1 MSWILLALLANL
13 FFGFSVLFDKFL
25 NTKKIKNVY
34 SFAIILNLVYFF
46 FILITTYFQWGTFIM
61 GKSALLSMLAGFFW
75 FFMWIFFWKAMQHG
89 EATRVSAI
97 FFSQPIYSSLIG
109 IFFFN
114 ESLTLLKWTGIAV
127 IVIGAIFSSYG
138 GESHKKEVRTA
149 YLFAL
154 LSAIFSSVGN
164 SISKFAMIDMPSLT
178 VNCIA
183 FYSSIPLYFFLLKN
197 ASVRKEVASAF
208 GNVKLLIQFS
218 IRGIFG
224 YLGIITFMSS
234 LSSGPIS
241 LVTALS
247 GTQPIF
253 VLILSL
259 LASVFYPKLIHEE
272 FGKSVLGIKL
282 LALLLTVIGILLV
295 SL

>member
-13 FFGFSVLFDKFL
+13 FFGFSVILDKFL
-25 NTKKIKNVY
+25 NTNKIKHVY
-34 SFAIILNLVYFF
+34 SFAVILNTVYLF
-46 FILITTYFQWGTFIM
+46 FILITTYFQWGTFVM
-61 GKSALLSMLAGFFW
+61 GKSALLSVIAGFFW
-75 FFMWIFFWKAMQHG
+75 FFMWIFFWKAMQRG

-109 IFFFN
+109 IFFFG
-114 ESLTLLKWTGIAV
+114 ESLSLLKWVGIAV
-127 IVIGAIFSSYG
+127 IVIGAILSSLG
-138 GESHKKEVRTA
+138 GESHKKEVKVA

-154 LSAIFSSVGN
+154 LSAVFSSVGN
-164 SISKFAMIDMPSLT
+164 SISKFAMMDMPSLT

-183 FYSSIPLYFFLLKN
+183 FYSSIPLYIFLLKG
-197 ASVRKEVASAF
+197 AAVRREVWSAF
-208 GNVKLLIQFS
+208 TNPKLMMQFGV
-218 IRGIFG
+218 RGIFG
-224 YLGIITFMSS
+224 YLGIIAFMLS

-259 LASVFYPKLIHEE
+259 IATSLFPKLIHEE
-272 FGKSVLGIKL
+272 FGKKVLGAKL

>member
-13 FFGFSVLFDKFL
+13 FFGFSVLLDKFL

-34 SFAIILNLVYFF
+34 SFAVILNVVYLI
-46 FILITTYFQWGTFIM
+46 FILITTYFQWGTFVM
-61 GKSALLSMLAGFFW
+61 GKSALLSALAGFFW

-114 ESLTLLKWTGIAV
+114 ESLTLLKWAGIAV
-127 IVIGAIFSSYG
+127 IVIGAVLSSLG

-154 LSAIFSSVGN
+154 LSALFSSVGN
-164 SISKFAMIDMPSLT
+164 SISKFAMMDMPSLT

-183 FYSSIPLYFFLLKN
+183 FYSSIPLYVFLLKS
-197 ASVRKEVASAF
+197 ATVRKEILGAF
-208 GNVKLLIQFS
+208 ANTKLIIQFG

-224 YLGIITFMSS
+224 YLGIITFMTS

-259 LASVFYPKLIHEE
+259 IASMLFPKLIHEE
-272 FGKSVLGIKL
+272 FGRSVIGTKL
-282 LALLLTVIGILLV
+282 LALFLTVIGILLV

>member
-1 MSWILLALLANL
+1 
-13 FFGFSVLFDKFL
+13 
-25 NTKKIKNVY
+25 
-34 SFAIILNLVYFF
+34 
-46 FILITTYFQWGTFIM
+46 
-61 GKSALLSMLAGFFW
+61 
-75 FFMWIFFWKAMQHG
+75 MQHG

-97 FFSQPIYSSLIG
+97 FFSQPIYSSVIG

-114 ESLTLLKWTGIAV
+114 ESLTLLKWVGIAV
-127 IVIGAIFSSYG
+127 IVIGAILSSLG

-154 LSAIFSSVGN
+154 LSALFSSIGN

-183 FYSSIPLYFFLLKN
+183 FYSSIPLYIVLLKN
-197 ASVRKEVASAF
+197 TSVRKEVASAF
-208 GNVKLLIQFS
+208 SNVRLLTQFG

-224 YLGIITFMSS
+224 YLGIITFMSA

-259 LASVFYPKLIHEE
+259 VASVFFPKLIHEE
-272 FGKSVLGIKL
+272 FGKSVIGIKL
-282 LALLLTVIGILLV
+282 LALFLTVIGILLV

>member
-1 MSWILLALLANL
+1 MSWIALALLANL
-13 FFGFSVLFDKFL
+13 FFGFSVLLDKFL
-25 NTKKIKNVY
+25 NTKKIKHVY
-34 SFAIILNLVYFF
+34 SFAVILNTVYLV
-46 FILITTYFQWGTFIM
+46 FILITTYLQWGTFVM
-61 GKSALLSMLAGFFW
+61 GKSALLSALAGFFW
-75 FFMWIFFWKAMQHG
+75 FFMWIFFWKAMQRG

-109 IFFFN
+109 VFFFN
-114 ESLTLLKWTGIAV
+114 ESLTILKWAGIAI
-127 IVIGAIFSSYG
+127 IVIGAILSSLG
-138 GESHKKEVRTA
+138 GESHKKEVKIA

-154 LSAIFSSVGN
+154 LSAVFSSIGN
-164 SISKFAMIDMPSLT
+164 SISKFAMMNMPSLT

-183 FYSSIPLYFFLLKN
+183 FYSSIPLYIFLLKSP
-197 ASVRKEVASAF
+197 SVRSEILGAF
-208 GNVKLLIQFS
+208 KNTRLLLQFG

-224 YLGIITFMSS
+224 YMGIIAFMAS

-259 LASVFYPKLIHEE
+259 VASALFPRLIHEE
-272 FGKSVLGIKL
+272 FGKGVLGTKL

>member
-1 MSWILLALLANL
+1 MSWVILALLANV
-13 FFGFSVLFDKFL
+13 FFGFSVLLDKFL
-25 NTKKIKNVY
+25 NTNKVKNVY
-34 SFAIILNLVYFF
+34 SFAVILNSVYFV
-46 FILITTYFQWGTFIM
+46 FILITTYFQYGTFVM
-61 GKSALLSMLAGFFW
+61 GKSALLSVVAGFFW

-114 ESLTLLKWTGIAV
+114 ESLTLMKWVGIAI
-127 IVIGAIFSSYG
+127 IVIGAVLSSLG
-138 GESHKKEVRTA
+138 GERHKKEVRTA

-154 LSAIFSSVGN
+154 LSALFSSIGN
-164 SISKFAMIDMPSLT
+164 SISKFAMVDMPSLT

-183 FYSSIPLYFFLLKN
+183 FYSTIPLYIFLLKN
-197 ASVRKEVASAF
+197 SAVRREVSAAF
-208 GNVKLLIQFS
+208 LNTKLLIQFGV
-218 IRGIFG
+218 RGIFG
-224 YLGIITFMSS
+224 YLGIITFMAS

-253 VLILSL
+253 VLLLSL
-259 LASVFYPKLIHEE
+259 VASVFYPKMIHEE
-272 FGKSVLGIKL
+272 FGRSVLGTKL
-282 LALLLTVIGILLV
+282 LALFLTVVGILLV

>member
-1 MSWILLALLANL
+1 MSWILSALLANL
-13 FFGFSVLFDKFL
+13 FFGFSVLLDKFL

-34 SFAIILNLVYFF
+34 SFAVILNCIYFV
-46 FILITTYFQWGTFIM
+46 FILITTYFQWGTFVM
-61 GKSALLSMLAGFFW
+61 GKSALLSMIAGFFW

-114 ESLTLLKWTGIAV
+114 ESLTLLKWVGIAV
-127 IVIGAIFSSYG
+127 IVIGAVLSSLG
-138 GESHKKEVRTA
+138 GESHKKEVKTA

-154 LSAIFSSVGN
+154 LSALFSSIGN
-164 SISKFAMIDMPSLT
+164 SISKFAMMDMPSLT

-183 FYSSIPLYFFLLKN
+183 FYSSIPLYIFLLKN
-197 ASVRKEVASAF
+197 AAVRREIVGAF
-208 GNVKLLIQFS
+208 ANTKLIIQFG

-224 YLGIITFMSS
+224 YLGIIAFMAS

-259 LASVFYPKLIHEE
+259 IASVLFPKLIHEE
-272 FGKSVLGIKL
+272 FGRSVIGIKL
-282 LALLLTVIGILLV
+282 LALLLTVIGILFV

>member
-13 FFGFSVLFDKFL
+13 FFGFSVILDKFL
-25 NTKKIKNVY
+25 NTNKIKHVY
-34 SFAIILNLVYFF
+34 SFAVILNTVYLF
-46 FILITTYFQWGTFIM
+46 FILITTYFQWGTFVM
-61 GKSALLSMLAGFFW
+61 GKSALLSVIAGFFW
-75 FFMWIFFWKAMQHG
+75 FFMWIFFWKAMQRG

-109 IFFFN
+109 IFFFG
-114 ESLTLLKWTGIAV
+114 ESLSFLKWVGIAV
-127 IVIGAIFSSYG
+127 IVIGAILSSLG
-138 GESHKKEVRTA
+138 GESHKKEVKVA

-154 LSAIFSSVGN
+154 LSAVFSSVGN
-164 SISKFAMIDMPSLT
+164 SISKFAMMDMPSLT

-183 FYSSIPLYFFLLKN
+183 FYSSIPLYIFLLKG
-197 ASVRKEVASAF
+197 AAVRREVWSAF
-208 GNVKLLIQFS
+208 TNPKLMMQFGV
-218 IRGIFG
+218 RGIFG
-224 YLGIITFMSS
+224 YLGIIAFMLS

-259 LASVFYPKLIHEE
+259 IATSLFPKLIHEE
-272 FGKSVLGIKL
+272 FGKKVLGAKL